1 MAIISNLL
9 RLIAKPIFLK
19 LGKGLKSSK
28 TKYCLGEE
36 IDIRLD
42 ESVITEGDIRNIC
55 VDSSSNTED
64 TLQAEGV
71 CILPDENGS
80 FKFTSDSSVT
90 LTPIE
95 NGLKISVPGG
105 GGGSDWKTII
115 IRDEATQ
122 TRIAEDKTFYV
133 INNIN
138 DVKAQLELPPIAKVG
153 FRFKVIG
160 VNGGCR
166 IQVSVSGNQFLK
178 YQSNNNET
186 SLVTDNSWQDV
197 EIFCYEENT
206 RFKWLTF

>member
-1 MAIISNLL
+1 LATISDLL

-36 IDIRLD
+36 LDIRLD
-42 ESVITEGDIRNIC
+42 ESVIREGDIRNIC
-55 VDSSSNTED
+55 VDSLSDSEG
-64 TLQAEGV
+64 TLQAEGT

-90 LTPIE
+90 ITPIP
-95 NGLKISVPGG
+95 NGLNISVPGG

-115 IRDEATQ
+115 IRDESTQ

-138 DVKAQLELPPIAKVG
+138 DVKAQLELPPTAKVG
-153 FRFKVIG
+153 FRFMVIG
-160 VNGGCR
+160 INGGCR
-166 IQVSVSGNQFLK
+166 IQISVSGGQFLK
-178 YQSNNNET
+178 YKGNNNEST
-186 SLVTDNSWQDV
+186 LITDESWQDL

-206 RFKWLTF
+206 RFKWLTY